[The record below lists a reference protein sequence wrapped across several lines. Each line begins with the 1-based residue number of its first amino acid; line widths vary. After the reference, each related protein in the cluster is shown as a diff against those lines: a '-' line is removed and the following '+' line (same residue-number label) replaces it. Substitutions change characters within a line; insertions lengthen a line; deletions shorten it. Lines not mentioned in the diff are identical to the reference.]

1 MTKLTKEGSKDDE
14 FDAFGKH
21 VAFEIRNLGD
31 RFYQA
36 TAKHK
41 INELLFNLEMEVVN
55 ATRPRYSPSSS
66 SACSSNFNSPLLLET
81 SSNDSYQQ
89 RQISTGTITTDM
101 PNDDP
106 TDQFIN
112 TILNR

>member
-41 INELLFNLEMEVVN
+41 INELFNLEMEVVN
-55 ATRPRYSPSSS
+55 ATRPRYSLSSS

-89 RQISTGTITTDM
+89 RQISPGTITTDM